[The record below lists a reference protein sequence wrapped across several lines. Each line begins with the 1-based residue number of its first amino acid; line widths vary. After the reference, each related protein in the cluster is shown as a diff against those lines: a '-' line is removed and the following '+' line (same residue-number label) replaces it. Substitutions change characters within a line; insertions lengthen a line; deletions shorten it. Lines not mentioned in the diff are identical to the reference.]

1 MIHYLKYYIMLLLIL
16 PTIIGILLGGHWMW
30 LGFVVLFIVVVGGDA
45 LLNDDI
51 STPEYKHT
59 WILELPIHLA
69 LPMIFILLVSLAWS
83 SGSGI
88 SDFLGIGAWLGKLF
102 DYDFIQSRNGSVWVD
117 YLGAVIG
124 TGFLVAGYGT
134 NAGHELCH
142 RLQNRIAIIE
152 SRWLLSASCN
162 ADFTIE
168 HVFGH
173 HFTVGTEDDPATA
186 RRGENIYKFFPRST
200 IMGHISA
207 WKLELKRLKK
217 KHQSPWFVHNKMFTG
232 YAMSLCWIGI
242 FYAAA
247 GLFSV
252 ILFLGQAFLA
262 KFLFEAVNYMEH
274 YGLTRRPDMPVR
286 PEHSWNTN
294 RRMSS
299 MVLFS
304 LTRHSSHH
312 EKPKIPYWVLDPY
325 TSAPQMPFGY
335 LTTFFLSLVPPLW
348 YRIMEPRLEKWYSE
362 YASVG

>member
-1 MIHYLKYYIMLLLIL
+1 MAHYLKYYIMILLIL
-16 PTIIGILLGGHWMW
+16 PTIVGILLGGHWMW
-30 LGFVVLFIVVVGGDA
+30 LGFIILFIVVVGGDA
-45 LLNDDI
+45 LLSDDT
-51 STPEYKHT
+51 STPGYKYT
-59 WILELPIHLA
+59 WILELPLHLA
-69 LPMIFILLVSLAWS
+69 FPMISILLVSLAWS
-83 SGSGI
+83 SGSGS
-88 SDFLGIGAWLGKLF
+88 SDLMGIGVWLGGLF
-102 DYDFIQSRNGSVWVD
+102 DHDFIQARNGSVWVD
-117 YLGAVIG
+117 HLGAVIG

-134 NAGHELCH
+134 NAGHELSH
-142 RLQNRIAIIE
+142 RLKDRTARSE

-173 HFTVGTEDDPATA
+173 HSRVGTDDDPATA
-186 RRGENIYKFFPRST
+186 RRGENVYSFFFRST

-207 WKLELKRLKK
+207 WRLELGRLRKK
-217 KHQSPWFVHNKMFTG
+217 GQSPWFLHNQMLTG
-232 YAMSLCWIGI
+232 YAMSLCWVGI

-247 GLFSV
+247 GSFGV
-252 ILFLGQAFLA
+252 MLFLGQALLA
-262 KFLFEAVNYMEH
+262 RFLFETVNYMEH
-274 YGLTRRPDMPVR
+274 YGLSRRPDMPVM

-335 LTTFFLSLVPPLW
+335 LTTFFLCLVPPLW
-348 YRIMEPRLEKWYSE
+348 YRVMEPRLKEWDSE
-362 YASVG
+362 YATVG

>member
-1 MIHYLKYYIMLLLIL
+1 MVHYLKYYIMLVLIL

-30 LGFVVLFIVVVGGDA
+30 LGFIILFIVVVGGDS
-45 LLNDDI
+45 LLSDDN
-51 STPEYKHT
+51 STPDYKHT
-59 WILELPIHLA
+59 WILELPLHLA

-117 YLGAVIG
+117 HLGAVIG

-134 NAGHELCH
+134 NAGHELSH
-142 RLQNRIAIIE
+142 RLQNRIAIIQ

-217 KHQSPWFVHNKMFTG
+217 KHQSFLILKM
-232 YAMSLCWIGI
+232 M
-242 FYAAA
+242 
-247 GLFSV
+247 
-252 ILFLGQAFLA
+252 
-262 KFLFEAVNYMEH
+262 KFL
-274 YGLTRRPDMPVR
+274 
-286 PEHSWNTN
+286 
-294 RRMSS
+294 
-299 MVLFS
+299 
-304 LTRHSSHH
+304 
-312 EKPKIPYWVLDPY
+312 K
-325 TSAPQMPFGY
+325 
-335 LTTFFLSLVPPLW
+335 TFHL
-348 YRIMEPRLEKWYSE
+348 
-362 YASVG
+362 